1 MLRHQALHHLVDH
14 LQLAPHQAHRQQVH
28 HLELRRVHLQG
39 HLLMQPPRAH
49 RLGHFHHL
57 VLGHRLV
64 HQRQV
69 RLHQGIHH
77 IHTCHMQCH
86 HMECHHTH
94 TMPHHRIFHPTA
106 RRRLVHPT
114 HLRRVRWVHHLTLH
128 RTALGQ
134 GHPII
139 HHPMVS
145 LAIRPFLAIR
155 HPLRLDFLRR
165 IQTQGMQ
172 SRDQALHLAQ
182 RLQDIRQVGQLD
194 HYGGNLRS
202 APDKERERD
211 RSRRRRR
218 SDRDAERKETPA
230 SPAQQYGAGF
240 NAPAG
245 SGPYITK
252 RAEPGKPVSI
262 DTLLAEIRQS
272 TAQYASTGAHCCL
285 EMLDVCGIAL
295 QDSGAAKL
303 FQEMTQLRVAVR
315 RLMVAGNGLG
325 DQAMTALSA
334 YLWHSPEP
342 LWELGLADNFIT
354 DKGLEEL
361 LRCLYNHPSHPP
373 RFPDAQGGNTGS
385 AFALRRE
392 TRCDGTRVLLLGR
405 GG

>member
-182 RLQDIRQVGQLD
+182 RLQDIRQVIQRLRVHPTRSGNAIAPV
-194 HYGGNLRS
+194 GGA
-202 APDKERERD
+202 APTATPNARK
-211 RSRRRRR
+211 RRRRQR
-218 SDRDAERKETPA
+218 SSMA
-230 SPAQQYGAGF
+230 
-240 NAPAG
+240 
-245 SGPYITK
+245 
-252 RAEPGKPVSI
+252 
-262 DTLLAEIRQS
+262 L
-272 TAQYASTGAHCCL
+272 ASTHQ
-285 EMLDVCGIAL
+285 LDQGHT
-295 QDSGAAKL
+295 S
-303 FQEMTQLRVAVR
+303 RS
-315 RLMVAGNGLG
+315 
-325 DQAMTALSA
+325 ALS
-334 YLWHSPEP
+334 
-342 LWELGLADNFIT
+342 LAN
-354 DKGLEEL
+354 L
-361 LRCLYNHPSHPP
+361 
-373 RFPDAQGGNTGS
+373 
-385 AFALRRE
+385 
-392 TRCDGTRVLLLGR
+392 
-405 GG
+405 